1 MDYTGIKCPV
11 CGKAFTKQD
20 DVVVCPECGA
30 PYHRECYRN
39 TGHCI
44 FLEKHE
50 KGKLGSLPRKPVK
63 VVGMKRRAAAPAAE
77 KTTANMLYSAI
88 IADVPF

>member
-50 KGKLGSLPRKPVK
+50 KG
-63 VVGMKRRAAAPAAE
+63 E
-77 KTTANMLYSAI
+77 T
-88 IADVPF
+88 